1 MYELRFASTFD
12 STYKVVIKGHK
23 EFEKRTEKT
32 LRLLKTDPFYPSL
45 KSHRVNTRNFEKKW
59 SSWISGDL
67 RIIWDFDE
75 KEKYILLIS
84 AITQHSGT
92 HREYK

>member
-1 MYELRFASTFD
+1 MYELQFANTFAH
-12 STYKVVIKGHK
+12 TYKVLIKNNQ

-32 LRLLKTDPFYPSL
+32 LRLLKNNPFYPSL
-45 KSHRVNTRNFEKKW
+45 KSHKVNTRNFGEKW
-59 SSWISGDL
+59 SSWITGDL

-75 KEKYILLIS
+75 ERKQIILLF
-84 AITQHSGT
+84 AITKHSGS